1 METAVM
7 QPQGVSPQDVEGVE
21 LYRDMVKRVCEDGFG
36 RDHAQWELDGVMP
49 KQVWHSAGD
58 NGLLCVE
65 VPEDE
70 GGQGGSFL
78 HVAALIEVLADQGLS
93 GPLYSFMVHSDIV
106 VPYIRDFA
114 STSVREAWLP
124 LLTSGRAISAIAMTE
139 PGAGS
144 DLKAMTTT
152 ARAHR
157 DGGFVING
165 AKTFIT
171 NGGIAD
177 IIVVCAK
184 TSPEKGARGIS
195 LFAVDA
201 ATPGL
206 RRGRSLEKLGMRA
219 CNTAELFFDDMHVPE
234 SALMG
239 ECNQGFFHLMSQ
251 LPRERLVIAI
261 AALAT
266 AESVLRQ
273 TVDYVKQRKVFG
285 RSLSEFQNTSFT
297 LADLKGQVVVAR
309 VFLDECI
316 RRQAVGELD
325 SVTAAIAKQQL
336 TELLGRLVDACV
348 QLHGGYGY
356 MWEQPVTRAYADA
369 RVLRIFGGAN
379 EIMKELVSRQLFS

>member
-1 METAVM
+1 MK
-7 QPQGVSPQDVEGVE
+7 PQRVSSQDVEGVE
-21 LYRDMVKRVCEDGFG
+21 LYRDMVRRVCEDGFG
-36 RDHAQWELDGVMP
+36 SDHAQWERDGFMP
-49 KQVWHSAGD
+49 KEVWHSAGD

-78 HVAALIEVLADQGLS
+78 HAAALIEVLADQGLS

-106 VPYIRDFA
+106 VPYIRDYA
-114 STSVREAWLP
+114 TTSVRDAWLTR
-124 LLTSGRAISAIAMTE
+124 LTSGRAISAIAMTE

-144 DLKAMTTT
+144 DLKAITTT
-152 ARAHR
+152 ARVHP

-201 ATPGL
+201 TTPGL
-206 RRGRSLEKLGMRA
+206 RRGRSLAKLGMRA

-239 ECNQGFFHLMSQ
+239 ERDQGFVLLMSQ

-273 TVDYVKQRKVFG
+273 TVEYVKQRQVFG
-285 RSLSEFQNTSFT
+285 RPLSEFQNTSFT
-297 LADLKGQVVVAR
+297 LAELKGQVVVAR
-309 VFLDECI
+309 AFLDECI
-316 RRQAVGELD
+316 HRQAVCDLD

-336 TELLGRLVDACV
+336 TDLLGRLVDACV

-379 EIMKELVSRQLFS
+379 EVMKELVSRQLFS